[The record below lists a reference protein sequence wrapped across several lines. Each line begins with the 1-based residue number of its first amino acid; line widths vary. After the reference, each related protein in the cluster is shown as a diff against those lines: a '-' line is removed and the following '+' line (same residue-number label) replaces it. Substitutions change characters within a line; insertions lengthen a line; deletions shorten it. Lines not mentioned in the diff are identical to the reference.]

1 MQRAAMK
8 TQEAFAAPQTMHSL
22 DNPIWNSLATLH
34 AHFAQGDEL
43 AKRYAPEVT
52 LLAAMGEPTADAY
65 ASLAQA
71 LQRGA
76 AALFLD
82 QAPQIPAG
90 WITVHAS
97 PLVQMVCEKPNLAQD
112 GYPAEKLTA
121 ADVPEM
127 VALAEL
133 TKPGP
138 FGTRTR
144 ELGEYLGIRQSKR
157 LVAMAGE
164 RLHLPG
170 YTEVS
175 AVCTHPEFQGR
186 GYARELMSILMRKI
200 MQRRETPI
208 LHVRQEN
215 VSAIHLYEKLG
226 FRTRRLIH
234 FVIIRSA

>member
-1 MQRAAMK
+1 MK
-8 TQEAFAAPQTMHSL
+8 TQEAFETPKTMHSL
-22 DNPIWNSLATLH
+22 DNPIWNSLSTLH

-52 LLAAMGEPTADAY
+52 LLAAMAEPTSDAY
-65 ASLAQA
+65 ASLAKA
-71 LQRGA
+71 LQRA
-76 AALFLD
+76 AAVLFLD
-82 QAPQIPAG
+82 QPPQIPAG

-97 PLVQMVCEKPNLAQD
+97 PLVQMLCAKPNLAQD
-112 GYPAEKLTA
+112 GYPAEKLTP

-186 GYARELMSILMRKI
+186 GYARELMSILLRKI
-200 MQRRETPI
+200 MQRGETPI

>member
-1 MQRAAMK
+1 MK
-8 TQEAFAAPQTMHSL
+8 TQTAFESAKTMHIL
-22 DNPIWNSLATLH
+22 DNPIWNSLFTLH
-34 AHFAQGDEL
+34 AHFAEGDEL
-43 AKRYAPEVT
+43 AKRYPPEVT
-52 LLAAMGEPTADAY
+52 LLAAMGEPTTEAY
-65 ASLAQA
+65 SSLAKT
-71 LQRGA
+71 LQRAG

-82 QAPQIPAG
+82 QPPRIPAE

-97 PLVQMVCEKPNLAQD
+97 PLVQMVCEEPNLAQD
-112 GYPAEKLTA
+112 GFPAEKLTP

-144 ELGEYLGIRQSKR
+144 ELGEYLGIRKSKR

-200 MQRRETPI
+200 IKRGETPI
-208 LHVRQEN
+208 LHVRREN

-226 FRTRRLIH
+226 FRTRRQIN
-234 FVIIRSA
+234 FVIIRAV

>member
-1 MQRAAMK
+1 MK
-8 TQEAFAAPQTMHSL
+8 TQEAFETPKTMHSL
-22 DNPIWNSLATLH
+22 DNPIWNSLSTLH

-52 LLAAMGEPTADAY
+52 LLAAMAEPTSDAY
-65 ASLAQA
+65 ASLAKA
-71 LQRGA
+71 LRA
-76 AALFLD
+76 AAVLFLD
-82 QAPQIPAG
+82 QPPQIPAG

-97 PLVQMVCEKPNLAQD
+97 PLVQMLCAKPNLAQD
-112 GYPAEKLTA
+112 GYPAEKLTP

-200 MQRRETPI
+200 MQRGDTPI

-234 FVIIRSA
+234 FVIIRRA

>member
-1 MQRAAMK
+1 MK
-8 TQEAFAAPQTMHSL
+8 TQEAFETPKTMHSL
-22 DNPIWNSLATLH
+22 DNPIWNSLSTLH
-34 AHFAQGDEL
+34 AHFAEGDEL
-43 AKRYAPEVT
+43 AKRYPAEVT
-52 LLAAMGEPTADAY
+52 LLAGMGEPTAAAY
-65 ASLAQA
+65 ASLAKT
-71 LQRGA
+71 LQRAG

-82 QAPQIPAG
+82 QPPQIPAG

-112 GYPAEKLTA
+112 GYPAEKLTP

-127 VALAEL
+127 LALAEL

-144 ELGEYLGIRQSKR
+144 ELGVYLGIRKAKR

-170 YTEVS
+170 HTEVS

-200 MQRRETPI
+200 IQRGETPI

-215 VSAIHLYEKLG
+215 VWAIQLYEKLG

-234 FVIIRSA
+234 FVIIRTA

>member
-1 MQRAAMK
+1 MK
-8 TQEAFAAPQTMHSL
+8 TQEAFETPKTMHSL
-22 DNPIWNSLATLH
+22 DNPIWNSLSTLH
-34 AHFAQGDEL
+34 GHFAEGDEL
-43 AKRYAPEVT
+43 AKRYPPEVT
-52 LLAAMGEPTADAY
+52 LLAAMGEPTAEAY
-65 ASLAQA
+65 ASLAKT
-71 LQRGA
+71 LQRTG

-82 QAPQIPAG
+82 QPPQIPAG
-90 WITVHAS
+90 WITVHSS
-97 PLVQMVCEKPNLAQD
+97 PIVQMVCEQPNLAQD
-112 GYPAEKLTA
+112 GFPAEKLTPA
-121 ADVPEM
+121 NVPEM

-144 ELGEYLGIRQSKR
+144 ELGVYLGIRQSKR

-200 MQRRETPI
+200 IQRGETPI

-215 VSAIHLYEKLG
+215 VAAIHLYEKLG

-234 FVIIRSA
+234 FVIIRTA

>member
-1 MQRAAMK
+1 MALNTAQRQSETAK
-8 TQEAFAAPQTMHSL
+8 TMHSL
-22 DNPIWNSLATLH
+22 DNPIWHSLSTLH
-34 AHFAQGDEL
+34 ARFAEGDQL
-43 AKRYAPEVT
+43 SKRYPPEVT
-52 LLAAMGEPTADAY
+52 LLAAMDEPTSEAY
-65 ASLAQA
+65 ASLAKT
-71 LQRGA
+71 LQRAG

-82 QAPQIPAG
+82 QPPQIPAG
-90 WITVHAS
+90 WITVHSS
-97 PLVQMVCEKPNLAQD
+97 PIVQMVCEQPKLAQD
-112 GYPAEKLTA
+112 GFPAEKLTP

-144 ELGEYLGIRQSKR
+144 ELGQYLGIRQNKR

-170 YTEVS
+170 FTEVS

-200 MQRRETPI
+200 MQRGETPI

-234 FVIIRSA
+234 FVILRGA

>member
-1 MQRAAMK
+1 MK
-8 TQEAFAAPQTMHSL
+8 AHTALETPKTMHIL
-22 DNPIWNSLATLH
+22 DNPIWNSLSTLH
-34 AHFAQGDEL
+34 AHFAEGDEL
-43 AKRYAPEVT
+43 AKRYPMEVT
-52 LLAAMGEPTADAY
+52 LLAGMGEPTARAY
-65 ASLAQA
+65 ASLAKTLERA
-71 LQRGA
+71 G

-82 QAPQIPAG
+82 QPPQIPAG
-90 WITVHAS
+90 WITVHAA
-97 PLVQMVCEKPNLAQD
+97 PLVQMVCEEPNLAQD
-112 GYPAEKLTA
+112 GFPAEKLTP

-144 ELGEYLGIRQSKR
+144 ELGEYLGIRQSQR

-175 AVCTHPEFQGR
+175 AVCTDPQFQGR

-200 MQRRETPI
+200 IQRGETPI
-208 LHVRQEN
+208 LHVREEN
-215 VSAIHLYEKLG
+215 VWAIHLYQKLG

-234 FVIIRSA
+234 FVIVRKA

>member
-1 MQRAAMK
+1 MK
-8 TQEAFAAPQTMHSL
+8 TQEALETPKTMHSL
-22 DNPIWNSLATLH
+22 DNPIWNSLSTLH
-34 AHFAQGDEL
+34 AHFAEGDEL
-43 AKRYAPEVT
+43 TKRYPPEIT
-52 LLAAMGEPTADAY
+52 LLAGMGEPTAEAY
-65 ASLAQA
+65 ASLAKTLRRA
-71 LQRGA
+71 SA
-76 AALFLD
+76 VLFLD
-82 QAPQIPAG
+82 QPPQIPAG

-112 GYPAEKLTA
+112 GYPAEKLTP

-144 ELGEYLGIRQSKR
+144 ELGEYLGIRKAKR

-164 RLHLPG
+164 RLHLPD

-200 MQRRETPI
+200 IQRGETPI

>member
-1 MQRAAMK
+1 MK
-8 TQEAFAAPQTMHSL
+8 TQEALETAKTMHVL
-22 DNPIWNSLATLH
+22 DNPIWNSLSTFH
-34 AHFAQGDEL
+34 THFAEGDEL
-43 AKRYAPEVT
+43 AKRYPREVT
-52 LLAAMGEPTADAY
+52 LLAGMVESTAEAY
-65 ASLAQA
+65 ASLAKT
-71 LQRGA
+71 LQRAA

-82 QAPQIPAG
+82 QPPQIPAG
-90 WITVHAS
+90 WITLRSS

-112 GYPAEKLTA
+112 GFPAEKLTP

-186 GYARELMSILMRKI
+186 GYARELMSILVRKI
-200 MQRRETPI
+200 IKRGETPI
-208 LHVRQEN
+208 LHVLPEN
-215 VSAIHLYEKLG
+215 VSAIHVYEKLG
-226 FRTRRLIH
+226 FRTRRLIN
-234 FVIIRSA
+234 FVIVRSA